1 MGKIVYIKQNEIRQ
15 TINEI
20 EKVVKLCE
28 TLNINTIQD
37 LKYFKTALEYQ
48 ERKNFRI
55 LLQKMQKQAGAK

>member
-1 MGKIVYIKQNEIRQ
+1 MKKIVYIKQNEIKQ

-20 EKVVKLCE
+20 KKVVKLCE

-37 LKYFKTALEYQ
+37 LKIFKAGLEYQ

-55 LLQKMQKQAGAK
+55 LLQKMQKQAGVK